1 MKKTII
7 LILFFLSSISEL
19 SSQNY
24 DISNDELFSGGN
36 VIIKKLM
43 KRDYSE
49 AEGSPYLKKDFV
61 KGKIIF
67 NNGKEYDIYARLNV
81 AIQKFEIKKILSSQ
95 ETLIDIDETVKVLMD
110 QKEYSL
116 HSVNTDN
123 ENILAILEEC
133 IVLKNVSL
141 YFFPRKVIKMPVET
155 GAVAPSTG
163 FTKVPKPR
171 LVDASEYLIYKNK
184 KWYTIPNSF
193 KKLVEKNIFDSK
205 LLKKYKKSNK
215 LNLKKKE
222 SLINLVSY
230 FNSI

>member
-95 ETLIDIDETVKVLMD
+95 ETLIDIDETVKVVMD

-123 ENILAILEEC
+123 KNILAILEEC
-133 IVLKNVSL
+133 IVLENVSL
-141 YFFPRKVIKMPVET
+141 YFFQT
-155 GAVAPSTG
+155 HH
-163 FTKVPKPR
+163 
-171 LVDASEYLIYKNK
+171 LIYQ
-184 KWYTIPNSF
+184 YYP
-193 KKLVEKNIFDSK
+193 
-205 LLKKYKKSNK
+205 Y
-215 LNLKKKE
+215 
-222 SLINLVSY
+222 Y
-230 FNSI
+230 

>member
-81 AIQKFEIKKILSSQ
+81 AIQKFEIKK
-95 ETLIDIDETVKVLMD
+95 
-110 QKEYSL
+110 
-116 HSVNTDN
+116 
-123 ENILAILEEC
+123 NI
-133 IVLKNVSL
+133 K
-141 YFFPRKVIKMPVET
+141 FPR
-155 GAVAPSTG
+155 
-163 FTKVPKPR
+163 
-171 LVDASEYLIYKNK
+171 
-184 KWYTIPNSF
+184 
-193 KKLVEKNIFDSK
+193 NI
-205 LLKKYKKSNK
+205 N
-215 LNLKKKE
+215 
-222 SLINLVSY
+222 
-230 FNSI
+230 

>member
-1 MKKTII
+1 MKKNII
-7 LILFFLSSISEL
+7 LFLIIIISGSEIF
-19 SSQNY
+19 SQNY
-24 DISNDELFSGGN
+24 DLSNDELFSGGN
-36 VIIKKLM
+36 VIIKQLM
-43 KRDYSE
+43 KKDYSE
-49 AEGSPYLKKDFV
+49 AEGSPYLKKDFI

-81 AIQKFEIKKILSSQ
+81 AIQKFEIKRNLTSK
-95 ETLIDIDETVKVLMD
+95 ETLIDINETVKVVMD

-116 HSVNTDN
+116 HSLNTEN

-133 IVLKNVSL
+133 IVLENVSL
-141 YFFPRKVIKMPVET
+141 YYFPRKVIKMPVEI

-171 LVDASEYLIYKNK
+171 LVDASNYLIYKNK
-184 KWYTIPNSF
+184 NWYTVPNSF
-193 KKLVEKNIFDSK
+193 KKLLEKNIFDPK

-215 LNLKKKE
+215 LNVKKKE
-222 SLINLVSY
+222 SLIDLVSY

>member
-1 MKKTII
+1 MKKNII
-7 LILFFLSSISEL
+7 LFLIIIISGSEIF
-19 SSQNY
+19 SQNY
-24 DISNDELFSGGN
+24 DLSNDELFSGGN
-36 VIIKKLM
+36 VIIKQLM
-43 KRDYSE
+43 KKDYSE
-49 AEGSPYLKKDFV
+49 AEGSPYLKKDFI

-67 NNGKEYDIYARLNV
+67 NNGKEYNIYARLNV
-81 AIQKFEIKKILSSQ
+81 AIQKFEIKRNLTSK
-95 ETLIDIDETVKVLMD
+95 ETLIDINEKVKVVMD

-116 HSVNTDN
+116 HSLNIEN

-133 IVLKNVSL
+133 IVLENVSL
-141 YFFPRKVIKMPVET
+141 FYFPKKVIKMPVET

-171 LVDASEYLIYKNK
+171 LVDASNYLIYKNK
-184 KWYTIPNSF
+184 NWYTVPNSF
-193 KKLVEKNIFDSK
+193 KKLVEKNIFDQK

-215 LNLKKKE
+215 LNVKKKE